1 MRTRRRQCRAFG
13 FLLLVAYG
21 GIVSSSLMWAM
32 GCTYECHGGAVY
44 PVAYS
49 FLLPTGL
56 AMILLFPIDA
66 THKGSWSWVLSWLL
80 RGFFV
85 LMALMAMWW
94 FAAMFIEIRRE
105 NFTLEAAMFALFG
118 VVSLVST
125 AVGWVLTAATELTAE

>member
-1 MRTRRRQCRAFG
+1 M
-13 FLLLVAYG
+13 
-21 GIVSSSLMWAM
+21 S
-32 GCTYECHGGAVY
+32 CTDECHGGAVY

-49 FLLPTGL
+49 FLPPSGL

-85 LMALMAMWW
+85 LLALMAMWW

-105 NFTLEAAMFALFG
+105 NITLEAAMFALFG

-125 AVGWVLTAATELTAE
+125 ALGWVLTAATELTAD